1 MTCRSRSPSPGASPC
16 DAACSKTC
24 PPCHG
29 DCYQGDTCPAS
40 APLAMDFGSRELRS
54 GLLIALSVWMAVIV
68 GVLAVALLS

>member
-1 MTCRSRSPSPGASPC
+1 MTRCSRPPSPGVSPC
-16 DAACSKTC
+16 DGACSKTC

-29 DCYQGDTCPAS
+29 DCDQGETCPAS

-54 GLLIALSVWMAVIV
+54 GLLIALSVWMVVIV